1 MILSSERE
9 IYCGRRIP
17 GRVNMVPGKAV
28 TVGKGVLSSNGAG
41 VVVVVVLVLVVVV
54 ASTDLLRILSGG
66 VKGGAGRPGRRVGSM
81 TKGGADAAVFSPVDD
96 GRRYTG
102 VS

>member
-1 MILSSERE
+1 
-9 IYCGRRIP
+9 
-17 GRVNMVPGKAV
+17 MVPGKAV
-28 TVGKGVLSSNGAG
+28 TVGKGVLSSNG

>member
-1 MILSSERE
+1 
-9 IYCGRRIP
+9 
-17 GRVNMVPGKAV
+17 MVPGKAV

-41 VVVVVVLVLVVVV
+41 VVVVVVVVVLVLVVVV

>member
-1 MILSSERE
+1 M
-9 IYCGRRIP
+9 YCGRRIP

-28 TVGKGVLSSNGAG
+28 TVGKGVLSSNGGG

-81 TKGGADAAVFSPVDD
+81 TNGGADAAVFSPVDD